1 MRDSNFP
8 KIILDS
14 WQVFDRPE
22 SLGSTMALRDIITS
36 EAEHDA
42 LTVVSVRTALAR
54 QALTDVDMA
63 AEIEALSTMDADQP
77 L

>member
-1 MRDSNFP
+1 
-8 KIILDS
+8 
-14 WQVFDRPE
+14 
-22 SLGSTMALRDIITS
+22 MALRDIITS